1 MFSDP
6 FRPPKCRPQWV
17 SSGISATRSH
27 LELEFQLLWLFFS
40 PIDGYKPLVRLKQ
53 GCPQTI
59 AQTLKWGVNL
69 YLSTLENIIPH
80 MVVKNGEFHP
90 GRLTWNLQI
99 TQLKR
104 KIIFQ
109 TIIFRFDVNLPG
121 CSSHGMVQ
129 PVKQYHPTKI
139 TSEERVPA
147 RWWLDKRSL
156 PVTKLV
162 MRSPPDVEFP
172 GFLYLSSWC
181 FFFQPIWKNMIVKM
195 DHHETPNNSGEHG
208 ICLGNHHLVFLAPQ
222 SWTPF
227 KTGYFEDLYTP
238 ANIQVHPPF
247 HWRVPADP

>member
-1 MFSDP
+1 MSRA
-6 FRPPKCRPQWV
+6 FRPLVPTWN
-17 SSGISATRSH
+17 SSSSCCGC
-27 LELEFQLLWLFFS
+27 FS

-129 PVKQYHPTKI
+129 SVKQYHPTKNYIGRESPCQVVTRQAIPPGHEAGDEI
-139 TSEERVPA
+139 TSRC
-147 RWWLDKRSL
+147 RISRLSL
-156 PVTKLV
+156 P
-162 MRSPPDVEFP
+162 F
-172 GFLYLSSWC
+172 
-181 FFFQPIWKNMIVKM
+181 
-195 DHHETPNNSGEHG
+195 
-208 ICLGNHHLVFLAPQ
+208 
-222 SWTPF
+222 
-227 KTGYFEDLYTP
+227 
-238 ANIQVHPPF
+238 
-247 HWRVPADP
+247 